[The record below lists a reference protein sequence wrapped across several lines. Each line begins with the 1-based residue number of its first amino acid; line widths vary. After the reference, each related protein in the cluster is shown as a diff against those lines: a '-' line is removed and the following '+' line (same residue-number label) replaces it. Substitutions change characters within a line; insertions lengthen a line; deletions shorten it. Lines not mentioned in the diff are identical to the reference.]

1 MSSSGILGFILI
13 VINVIVSYQGFTN
26 QTFFDGY
33 KFEVDAILKRKDYKR
48 LITSGFLH
56 VNWQHLVFNVF
67 SLYVF
72 SDSVELVLG
81 GGMFL
86 LIYFISLVGGDLL
99 SLFVHKHHGD
109 YSSVGASGAVSGI
122 IFAAI
127 ALQPSMGVG
136 MFFIYIPGWLYGILF
151 VAVSIY
157 GIKSQKDNIGH
168 EAHLGGALVGM
179 LAAIAVQPEALRY
192 NYATIL
198 LITVPAIVFIYLI
211 VTRPH
216 ILLVDNLFVKNNLPY
231 YTIDQKYNA
240 EKKLE
245 AATIDAILD
254 KINRHGINSLSKKEK
269 DLLDNYSKR

>member
-1 MSSSGILGFILI
+1 MSNSGILGFILVI
-13 VINVIVSYQGFTN
+13 INVIVSYKGFTT

-48 LITSGFLH
+48 LVSSGFLH
-56 VNWQHLVFNVF
+56 VNWQHLLFNMF

-72 SDSVELVLG
+72 SDNIELVLG
-81 GGMFL
+81 DGML
-86 LIYFISLVGGDLL
+86 LFIYFISLVGGNLL
-99 SLFVHKHHGD
+99 SLLVHRHHGD
-109 YSSVGASGAVSGI
+109 YSAVGASGAVSGI

-127 ALQPSMGVG
+127 ALQPSIGIG
-136 MFFIYIPGWLYGILF
+136 MFFIYIPGWLYGIAF

-168 EAHLGGALVGM
+168 EAHLGGAIVGM
-179 LAAIAVQPEALRY
+179 LAAIACQPEVLSY
-192 NYATIL
+192 NYTAIL
-198 LITVPAIVFIYLI
+198 LITVPAIIFIYLI
-211 VTRPH
+211 ITKPH

-245 AATIDAILD
+245 ADTIDAILD
-254 KINRHGINSLSKKEK
+254 KINRHGINSLSKRER
-269 DLLDNYSKR
+269 DILDTYSKR

>member
-1 MSSSGILGFILI
+1 M
-13 VINVIVSYQGFTN
+13 
-26 QTFFDGY
+26 
-33 KFEVDAILKRKDYKR
+33 
-48 LITSGFLH
+48 
-56 VNWQHLVFNVF
+56 F

-168 EAHLGGALVGM
+168 EAHLGGALLGM
-179 LAAIAVQPEALRY
+179 LAAIACEPEVLRY
-192 NYATIL
+192 NYTAIL

-240 EKKLE
+240 QKKLE

-254 KINRHGINSLSKKEK
+254 KINRNGINSLSKKEK

>member
-1 MSSSGILGFILI
+1 MFSSNILGFVLVI
-13 VINVIVSYQGFTN
+13 INVIVSYKGFTN

-48 LITSGFLH
+48 LISSGFLH
-56 VNWQHLVFNVF
+56 VNWQHLVFNMF

-72 SDSVELVLG
+72 SDNVELVLG
-81 GGMFL
+81 SSML
-86 LIYFISLVGGDLL
+86 LFIYFISLVGGNLL
-99 SLFVHKHHGD
+99 SLFVHRHHGD
-109 YSSVGASGAVSGI
+109 YSAVGASGAVSGI

-127 ALQPSMGVG
+127 ALQPSIGIG
-136 MFFIYIPGWLYGILF
+136 MFFIYIPGWLYGMAF

-179 LAAIAVQPEALRY
+179 LAAIACQPEVLRY
-192 NYATIL
+192 NYTAIL
-198 LITVPAIVFIYLI
+198 LITVPAMIFIYLI
-211 VTRPH
+211 ITKPH

-245 AATIDAILD
+245 ADTIDAILD
-254 KINRHGINSLSKKEK
+254 KINRHGIDSLTKRER
-269 DLLDNYSKR
+269 DILETYSKR

>member
-1 MSSSGILGFILI
+1 MFSSNILGFVLVI
-13 VINVIVSYQGFTN
+13 INVIVSYKGFTN

-48 LITSGFLH
+48 LISSGFLH
-56 VNWQHLVFNVF
+56 VNWQHLVFNMF

-72 SDSVELVLG
+72 SDNVELVLG
-81 GGMFL
+81 SSML
-86 LIYFISLVGGDLL
+86 LFIYFISLVGSNLL
-99 SLFVHKHHGD
+99 SLFVHRHHGD
-109 YSSVGASGAVSGI
+109 YSAVGASGAVSGI

-127 ALQPSMGVG
+127 ALQPSIGIG
-136 MFFIYIPGWLYGILF
+136 MFFIYIPGWLYGMAF

-179 LAAIAVQPEALRY
+179 LAAIACQPEVLRY
-192 NYATIL
+192 NYTAIL
-198 LITVPAIVFIYLI
+198 LITVPAMIFIYLI
-211 VTRPH
+211 ITKPH

-245 AATIDAILD
+245 ADTIDAILD
-254 KINRHGINSLSKKEK
+254 KINRHGIDSLTKRER
-269 DLLDNYSKR
+269 DILETYSKR

>member
-1 MSSSGILGFILI
+1 MFSSNILGFVLVI
-13 VINVIVSYQGFTN
+13 INVIVSYKGFTN

-48 LITSGFLH
+48 LISSGFLH
-56 VNWQHLVFNVF
+56 VNWQHLVFNMF

-72 SDSVELVLG
+72 SDNVELVLG
-81 GGMFL
+81 SSML
-86 LIYFISLVGGDLL
+86 LFIYFISLVGGNLL
-99 SLFVHKHHGD
+99 SLFVHRHHGD
-109 YSSVGASGAVSGI
+109 YSAVGASGAVSGI

-127 ALQPSMGVG
+127 ALQPSIGIG
-136 MFFIYIPGWLYGILF
+136 MFFIYIPGWLYGMAF

-179 LAAIAVQPEALRY
+179 LAAIACQPEVLRY
-192 NYATIL
+192 NYTAIL
-198 LITVPAIVFIYLI
+198 LITVPAMIFIYLI
-211 VTRPH
+211 ITKPH

-240 EKKLE
+240 EKKIE
-245 AATIDAILD
+245 ADTIDAILD
-254 KINRHGINSLSKKEK
+254 KINRHGIDSLTKRER
-269 DLLDNYSKR
+269 DILETYSKR

>member
-13 VINVIVSYQGFTN
+13 VINVIVSYQGFNN

-56 VNWQHLVFNVF
+56 VNWQHLVFNMF
-67 SLYVF
+67 SLYMF

-81 GGMFL
+81 GGKFL
-86 LIYFISLVGGDLL
+86 LVYVTSLLGGNLL

-109 YSSVGASGAVSGI
+109 YSAVGASGAISGI

-127 ALQPSMGVG
+127 ALQPSMSV
-136 MFFIYIPGWLYGILF
+136 FFYLPGWLYGILF

-179 LAAIAVQPEALRY
+179 LSAIACEPEVLRY
-192 NYATIL
+192 NYTAIL

-211 VTRPH
+211 VTKPH

-240 EKKLE
+240 QKKIE
-245 AATIDAILD
+245 ADTIDAILD

>member
-1 MSSSGILGFILI
+1 MSSSGMLGFILI
-13 VINVIVSYQGFTN
+13 VINVIVSYQGFNN
-26 QTFFDGY
+26 QTFFDAY

-48 LITSGFLH
+48 IITSGFLH
-56 VNWQHLVFNVF
+56 VNWQHLVFNMF

-109 YSSVGASGAVSGI
+109 YSSVGASSAVSGI

-168 EAHLGGALVGM
+168 EAHLGGALLGM
-179 LAAIAVQPEALRY
+179 LAAIACEPEVLRY
-192 NYATIL
+192 NYTAIL
-198 LITVPAIVFIYLI
+198 LITVPAIFFIYLI

-240 EKKLE
+240 QKKLE

>member
-1 MSSSGILGFILI
+1 MSSSGMLGFILI
-13 VINVIVSYQGFTN
+13 VINVIVSYQGFNN
-26 QTFFDGY
+26 QTFFDAY

-48 LITSGFLH
+48 IITSGFLH
-56 VNWQHLVFNVF
+56 VNWQHLVFNMF

-86 LIYFISLVGGDLL
+86 LVYFISLVGGDLL

-109 YSSVGASGAVSGI
+109 YSSVGASSAVSGI

-168 EAHLGGALVGM
+168 EAHLGGALLGM
-179 LAAIAVQPEALRY
+179 LAAIACEPEVLRY
-192 NYATIL
+192 NYTAIL
-198 LITVPAIVFIYLI
+198 LITVPAIFFIYLI

-216 ILLVDNLFVKNNLPY
+216 MLLVDNFFVKNNLPY

-240 EKKLE
+240 QKKLE

-254 KINRHGINSLSKKEK
+254 KINRNGINSLSKKEK

>member
-1 MSSSGILGFILI
+1 MSSSGMLGFILI
-13 VINVIVSYQGFTN
+13 VINVIVSYQGFNN
-26 QTFFDGY
+26 QTFFDAY

-48 LITSGFLH
+48 IITSGFLH
-56 VNWQHLVFNVF
+56 VNWQHLVFNMF

-109 YSSVGASGAVSGI
+109 YSSVGASSAVSGI

-168 EAHLGGALVGM
+168 EAHLGGALLGM
-179 LAAIAVQPEALRY
+179 LAAIACEPEVLRY
-192 NYATIL
+192 NYTAIL

-216 ILLVDNLFVKNNLPY
+216 ILLVDNFFVKNNLPY

-240 EKKLE
+240 QKKLE

-254 KINRHGINSLSKKEK
+254 KINRNGINSLSKKEK